1 MLNWRVEEEKY
12 VSKKIDEYLDSLS
25 KTSIL
30 FTSQRTRNENLKL
43 VEEQARLSYR
53 EEKLDSMLDEI
64 RKERERINDL
74 VDDINNKFCTYLEDK
89 IFLMPSYED
98 KLVAINARPYH
109 EQNQLVEL
117 EVVEIELKPLKIGF
131 IQQKIGA

>member
-12 VSKKIDEYLDSLS
+12 VSKKKDEYLDSLS

-109 EQNQLVEL
+109 EHNQLVEL

-131 IQQKIGA
+131 VQKKI